1 MPEWGTKPANHY
13 LPRQKT
19 RMHISEEEL
28 QRADNP
34 LTKEDITVYTG
45 EETLDDVTW

>member
-1 MPEWGTKPANHY
+1 
-13 LPRQKT
+13 
-19 RMHISEEEL
+19 MHITEEEL